1 MNRSEILAS
10 IIKAQMK
17 PAEFF
22 PTFSPGDTLDIHYK
36 IIEGEKERTQIFQG
50 VLLSD
55 TGAGVH
61 RMLRIRRIIAN
72 EGVER
77 TFPAHNPRLVKI
89 EVVRRG
95 DSRRA
100 KLFYLRE
107 RFGKSRRL
115 RDQRRGLKHVAG
127 QTTTGRESGG

>member
-1 MNRSEILAS
+1 MNRSAILAS
-10 IIKAQMK
+10 ITQAQMK

-22 PTFSPGDTLDIHYK
+22 PTFSSGDTLDIHYK
-36 IIEGEKERTQIFQG
+36 IIEGEKERVQVFQG
-50 VLLSD
+50 VLIAD
-55 TGAGVH
+55 RGAGVH
-61 RMLRIRRIIAN
+61 RMLRLRRIIAN

-100 KLFYLRE
+100 KLYYLRE

-127 QTTTGRESGG
+127 QATTGRESGG